1 MNHSIRRSPEPTTA
15 LGFAILLRTMGRAYL
30 WAPCFAVTFACLL
43 AGGPAHAE
51 RPVVEA
57 EPAAAG
63 TQALLGCWDMVVD
76 LPLGKKRGKLCFES
90 QDGELTARVFIK
102 KWREAIEV
110 SADADHVEVVLEA
123 PIGQATISADYTSTQ
138 MTGSVQARVG
148 RRAFSAQRSGG

>member
-1 MNHSIRRSPEPTTA
+1 M
-15 LGFAILLRTMGRAYL
+15 MDRAYL
-30 WAPCFAVTFACLL
+30 WTSRLAVTFACLL
-43 AGGPAHAE
+43 AGGLAHAE
-51 RPVVEA
+51 RPAVEA
-57 EPAAAG
+57 EPAVAG

-90 QDGELTARVFIK
+90 QGGELTARVFIK

-123 PIGQATISADYTSTQ
+123 SIGQATISADYTSTQ